1 MLQIM
6 APLVHNHVAIKLIRV
21 QIRGAEQSGATVQGV
36 TGAAFTQRAVA
47 RRRSVVCASVNGQ
60 SGKYLLWAVLQNSVL
75 AFIERTQHGKRG
87 GGTGL
92 RIGVMGPAACRV
104 KIPPGI
110 LLPST
115 AQSTI
120 ERVECVILSV
130 ISNLQVPC
138 RCALLSR
145 RCQPANLHLL
155 LGWNNEAVLT
165 LVIRHRIR

>member
-21 QIRGAEQSGATVQGV
+21 QIRGAEQIDVTVQVV
-36 TGAAFTQRAVA
+36 TGADFSQLHVPRRRAVVYA
-47 RRRSVVCASVNGQ
+47 PVNGQ
-60 SGKYLLWAVLQNSVL
+60 RGKYLLWGVLQNSVL
-75 AFIERTQHGKRG
+75 AFIERIQHGKRCR
-87 GGTGL
+87 GTGL

-120 ERVECVILSV
+120 ERVESVILSV

-138 RCALLSR
+138 RCALLRSEEHTSELQSR
-145 RCQPANLHLL
+145 GHLVCRLL
-155 LGWNNEAVLT
+155 LE
-165 LVIRHRIR
+165 